1 MFQSVIIGIALL
13 CVIISFIIAAR
24 SYFSV
29 KHTMEQL
36 ERMLDRAIAGN
47 FSVEQMDESILSAL
61 EFKLARYLDTSTV
74 SAKNVAIEKERIQM
88 LVSDISHQ
96 TKTPISSLRLYGELL
111 EEQELPEEVR
121 SYVNTINIQTKKL
134 DFLISALVKMS
145 RLETGVL
152 SLHPKDKAGMA
163 LLAKACAQYVP
174 AAEAK
179 GLTRRLLPLSSPNT
193 PEPLGFFDEKWTLE
207 ALGNL
212 LDNAVK
218 YTETGGIT
226 VRLIPYE
233 LFCRIEIADTGIGI
247 DEEEQAQVFTRF
259 YRSRQVADAQGIGVG
274 LYLAREIIAKEG
286 GYIKLISE
294 PGKGSVFAVNLQ
306 IRTANLSKT

>member
-1 MFQSVIIGIALL
+1 MQS
-13 CVIISFIIAAR
+13 
-24 SYFSV
+24 
-29 KHTMEQL
+29 
-36 ERMLDRAIAGN
+36 
-47 FSVEQMDESILSAL
+47 
-61 EFKLARYLDTSTV
+61 
-74 SAKNVAIEKERIQM
+74 
-88 LVSDISHQ
+88 
-96 TKTPISSLRLYGELL
+96 
-111 EEQELPEEVR
+111 
-121 SYVNTINIQTKKL
+121 
-134 DFLISALVKMS
+134 LIKMS

-152 SLHPKDKAGMA
+152 SLHPKDKAVMP

-179 GLTRRLLPLSSPNT
+179 GLTLRLLPFSSPNT
-193 PEPLGFFDEKWTLE
+193 PEPHAFFDEKWTLE

>member
-74 SAKNVAIEKERIQM
+74 SAQNVAIEKERIQM

-152 SLHPKDKAGMA
+152 SLHPKDMA
-163 LLAKACAQYVP
+163 VMPLLAKACAQYVP

-179 GLTRRLLPLSSPNT
+179 GLTLRLLPFSSPNT
-193 PEPLGFFDEKWTLE
+193 PEPHAFFDEKWTLE

>member
-1 MFQSVIIGIALL
+1 MFQPVIIDIALL
-13 CVIISFIIAAR
+13 CVIISVIIAAR

-29 KHTMEQL
+29 KHTMAQL
-36 ERMLDRAIAGN
+36 ERMLDRAIAGD

-152 SLHPKDKAGMA
+152 SLYHGKAHS
-163 LLAKACAQYVP
+163 L
-174 AAEAK
+174 
-179 GLTRRLLPLSSPNT
+179 
-193 PEPLGFFDEKWTLE
+193 
-207 ALGNL
+207 
-212 LDNAVK
+212 
-218 YTETGGIT
+218 
-226 VRLIPYE
+226 
-233 LFCRIEIADTGIGI
+233 
-247 DEEEQAQVFTRF
+247 
-259 YRSRQVADAQGIGVG
+259 
-274 LYLAREIIAKEG
+274 
-286 GYIKLISE
+286 
-294 PGKGSVFAVNLQ
+294 
-306 IRTANLSKT
+306 